1 MSSGRLA
8 GRHAVITGAS
18 AGIGTEIARRFAAEG
33 ARVALLDVDAAA
45 LEDLGAELGPACA
58 GTRAVDVADAAA
70 VGAAVEWAADAL
82 GRIDTVV
89 NNAGIPMV
97 GAVHELDEA
106 DWDRVLE
113 VDLKSIYLVSRAAW
127 PHLRDAGGGTIANT
141 ASVAGIWGTP
151 GQAGYAAAK
160 AGAIMLTKCMALDG
174 AKDGIRVNCVCPG
187 FTATPMLERYLAG
200 QDDPAAARAFA
211 AGLHPLGRLGEPR
224 DLADAFVYLVSDEAR
239 WVTGTAL
246 TVDGGLTAGIRP
258 G

>member
-1 MSSGRLA
+1 MSPRRLA
-8 GRHAVITGAS
+8 GRHAVVTGAG
-18 AGIGTEIARRFAAEG
+18 AGIGREIARRFAAEG
-33 ARVALLDVDAAA
+33 ARVTLLDLDAGA
-45 LEDLGAELGPACA
+45 LDGLLAELGDACA
-58 GTRAVDVADAAA
+58 GTRHVDVADAAA
-70 VGAAVEWAADAL
+70 VDAAVAWAAGAL

-97 GAVHELDEA
+97 GAVHELEEA
-106 DWDRVLE
+106 DWDRVLD

-127 PHLRDAGGGTIANT
+127 PHLRAAGGGAIVNT
-141 ASVAGIWGTP
+141 ASIAGIWGTP
-151 GQAGYAAAK
+151 AQAGYAAAK

-174 AKDGIRVNCVCPG
+174 AADGIRVNCVCPG

-200 QDDPAAARAFA
+200 QDDPAAARSFA

>member
-97 GAVHELDEA
+97 GAVHELEEA

-174 AKDGIRVNCVCPG
+174 R
-187 FTATPMLERYLAG
+187 R
-200 QDDPAAARAFA
+200 
-211 AGLHPLGRLGEPR
+211 
-224 DLADAFVYLVSDEAR
+224 
-239 WVTGTAL
+239 TGSA
-246 TVDGGLTAGIRP
+246 
-258 G
+258 

>member
-1 MSSGRLA
+1 
-8 GRHAVITGAS
+8 
-18 AGIGTEIARRFAAEG
+18 
-33 ARVALLDVDAAA
+33 
-45 LEDLGAELGPACA
+45 
-58 GTRAVDVADAAA
+58 
-70 VGAAVEWAADAL
+70 
-82 GRIDTVV
+82 
-89 NNAGIPMV
+89 MV
-97 GAVHELDEA
+97 GAVHELEEA